1 MGKKKKTPKEKTY
14 CELLQ
19 TFRGDWGNVNP
30 VTRVHKDKSKYNR
43 KEKEDLP
50 FATSWKNLYEEITR
64 LCKKEMLF

>member
-14 CELLQ
+14 YELLQ

-43 KEKEDLP
+43 KEKHK
-50 FATSWKNLYEEITR
+50 KNPLNE
-64 LCKKEMLF
+64 L